1 MAGRVPPS
9 RRQTRAPACH
19 RSHAMSKD
27 SISIGIVG
35 ARGHIGTELI
45 RLVAAHPRFDLA
57 FVSSRA
63 LDGQRVADHNPDYF
77 GGLRYSS
84 PDYDRLPGLGA
95 DAVVLA
101 LPNGKAARCVAA
113 FDAAASTA

>member
-27 SISIGIVG
+27 RISIGIVG

-63 LDGQRVADHNPDYF
+63 LDGQPVADHNPDYF
-77 GGLRYSS
+77 GGPPCSS
-84 PDYDRLPGLGA
+84 PVYDRLQGLA
-95 DAVVLA
+95 PDALGLA
-101 LPNGKAARCVAA
+101 CSHRTPARC
-113 FDAAASTA
+113 